1 MGSMRK
7 HGFEQ
12 IGILYAMALG
22 GIAAIIVVSQIFVQ
36 QYIRRQES
44 DSRVINVAGR
54 QRMLSQKI
62 SKLTLQIGATADTV
76 SRNRLAQELQS
87 ALETWQASHERLL
100 HGNQDFGITEANSPQ
115 VEEMFRSIIPY
126 YTSMVS
132 STGQILQLLQR
143 QPGADREALQPPI
156 DAIMANESAFL
167 EGMNA
172 IVFQYDQEARDR
184 VLKLE
189 NIEIL
194 LLILSLTIILFELL
208 FVFRP
213 TARKIKRTVDDLVES
228 EQLAKDMA
236 HEIGVLYSS
245 LEKSYQELADIDLE
259 VEQPTVYATADPKGN
274 IVSVSDSFCH
284 ALECEELDAP
294 DNLFDWLE
302 REGYAPEF
310 LQEIERLVAQ
320 GQVWNGEVKVTS
332 EEGDFV
338 WLDMNIVPVFG
349 EEQQVQGLSVVCAN
363 KTERKEAEERSHEI
377 TREKIEK
384 KLKEQQFRSIL
395 VLEGQ
400 EEERRRISRDIHDGI
415 GQLLTGLKLKIE
427 KNLKEQQFRSILVL
441 EGQEE
446 ERRRISRDIHD
457 GIGQLLTGLKLK
469 IESINLVPNAPDRAQ
484 TVEEAKGLLNQLIRE
499 VRRVS
504 FNLTP
509 SALSDY
515 GISAVTRKF
524 CSEVSRL
531 SLKKVIFEN
540 RTGFINR
547 LDKSVETNLY
557 RIIQEGVNNALKY
570 AEAEEIRVIFSH
582 NAQYLN
588 VEICDDGAGFDF
600 DRYLAGEGISGSGIG
615 IHNMRERAGFIN
627 GTFEIV
633 SARGAGTRINIHV
646 PLNGNGRK
654 NTSYGTY
661 QKSDYSR

>member
-126 YTSMVS
+126 YTSMVA
-132 STGQILQLLQR
+132 STGQILQLLQK
-143 QPGADREALQPPI
+143 QPDANREVLQPSI
-156 DAIMANESAFL
+156 GAIMANESAFL
-167 EGMNA
+167 EGMNT

-427 KNLKEQQFRSILVL
+427 
-441 EGQEE
+441 
-446 ERRRISRDIHD
+446 
-457 GIGQLLTGLKLK
+457 
-469 IESINLVPNAPDRAQ
+469 SINLVPNAPDRAQ

>member
-126 YTSMVS
+126 YTSMVA

-427 KNLKEQQFRSILVL
+427 
-441 EGQEE
+441 
-446 ERRRISRDIHD
+446 
-457 GIGQLLTGLKLK
+457 
-469 IESINLVPNAPDRAQ
+469 SINLVPNAPDRAQ